1 MEVTTARVVNSTP
14 IELVT
19 LSYEIVLENLKE
31 AIECANDNK
40 EINVSVS
47 KDFVKDLSQALD
59 MKYEISKDLKSL
71 YTYVIG
77 LMINAEITKDKN
89 RKLNCLNESKHILEK
104 LYSSFKRISDNENKK
119 ETVMKNTDAI
129 YSGLTYGMNGLNE
142 MVVGSSNRGLKA

>member
-31 AIECANDNK
+31 AIECVNDNN
-40 EINVSVS
+40 EINISIS

-104 LYSSFKRISDNENKK
+104 LYSSFKQISDNEN
-119 ETVMKNTDAI
+119 TL
-129 YSGLTYGMNGLNE
+129 S
-142 MVVGSSNRGLKA
+142 